1 MPTITYYRGDDINTL
16 SREQLIYALED
27 VGRAY
32 ANLLRETGI
41 TTEYKPSGH
50 PMTFNPDS
58 PEARAIR
65 GSFRDKVKAIGETK
79 ITMFTNVEDK

>member
-1 MPTITYYRGDDINTL
+1 MPTITYYRGEDIKTL

-27 VGRAY
+27 VGEAY
-32 ANLLRETGI
+32 ANLQRETGI
-41 TTEYKPSGH
+41 TTEYKPSG

-58 PEARAIR
+58 PEARAIM

-79 ITMFTNVEDK
+79 ITMFTNVESE